1 MKNGRARFVG
11 ENKICLACPPKQYLE
26 ENKMENKALT
36 KREAFEQIVKLQEQL
51 LGDSNALSSLTDA
64 IYSVCLEHIDMDG
77 DARKEAI
84 ESVCSAFCRREQTI
98 VTMIQTYEKIYND
111 LED

>member
-1 MKNGRARFVG
+1 
-11 ENKICLACPPKQYLE
+11 
-26 ENKMENKALT
+26 MENKALT
-36 KREAFEQIVKLQEQL
+36 KREVFNQIVQLQEE
-51 LGDSNALSSLTDA
+51 LSWN
-64 IYSVCLEHIDMDG
+64 SVEKLNEAVSSICQEDIDMDG
-77 DARKEAI
+77 DERKEAI